1 MKGKSSFGGITIE
14 EQNSDEESGSDEGTP
29 HQEEI
34 QEEDEDDYMK
44 KVTFIYI
51 TLNIVLRR

>member
-29 HQEEI
+29 H
-34 QEEDEDDYMK
+34 
-44 KVTFIYI
+44 
-51 TLNIVLRR
+51 